1 MSIIEN
7 KKDCSFIHFDIKKF
21 YPSITEEILEEAISF
36 AKSLIDI
43 GNHKIKIMKHCRKS
57 LLFHNN
63 VTCKKKTTI
72 SSFDVT
78 IGSYDAAE
86 ACEIVGTF
94 ILSNLG
100 ILKEQIK
107 RERLS

>member
-7 KKDCSFIHFDIKKF
+7 KKDCSFMHFDIKQF

-36 AKSLIDI
+36 AKSRIDI

-63 VTCKKKTTI
+63 V
-72 SSFDVT
+72 
-78 IGSYDAAE
+78 A
-86 ACEIVGTF
+86 
-94 ILSNLG
+94 
-100 ILKEQIK
+100 
-107 RERLS
+107 